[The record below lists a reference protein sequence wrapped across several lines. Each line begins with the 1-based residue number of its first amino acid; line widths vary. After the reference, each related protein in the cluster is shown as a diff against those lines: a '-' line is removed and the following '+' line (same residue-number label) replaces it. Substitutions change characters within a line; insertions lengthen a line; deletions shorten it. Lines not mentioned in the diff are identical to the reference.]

1 MPDTGRVKRVGTA
14 NDGRGAGVDLIT
26 QGLAGAVLA
35 QGAARPRE
43 LRRAALIGAVAG
55 MLPDADIL
63 IRAADDPLFNIE
75 YHRHF
80 SHSLLFVPFGA
91 LLVSLLAWPLL
102 RGALPLARI
111 YLFALLGMLTAGLL
125 DACTSFG
132 THLLWPFS
140 DERIAWNLVAIID
153 PVFSL
158 VLLTAL
164 VLAWRWRSALPARI
178 GVALALLYL
187 LLALVQQQRATEQVW
202 ELARE
207 RGHFIERLEVKP
219 TLGNILLY
227 RSVYLAA
234 GRFHVDAIR
243 VGVLQPPRH
252 YPGDTIALVVP
263 GDREDLPA
271 DSVLARDVVRF
282 ARLADGYLVQHPDH
296 PEVLGDIRYAM
307 LPDSIRPLWGIRV
320 DPARPQVHA
329 AFLTLRETDP
339 EVRRRFLDMLLGRD

>member
-1 MPDTGRVKRVGTA
+1 M
-14 NDGRGAGVDLIT
+14 DLIT

-35 QGAARPRE
+35 QGAARPAE
-43 LRRAALIGAVAG
+43 TRRAALIGAVAG

-63 IRAADDPLFNIE
+63 IRAAADPLFNLE
-75 YHRHF
+75 FHRHF
-80 SHSLLFVPFGA
+80 THSLLFVPFGA
-91 LLVSLLAWPLL
+91 LLVTLLVWPFL
-102 RGALPLARI
+102 RGRLPAVRI
-111 YLFALLGMLTAGLL
+111 YGFALLGMLTAGLL

-132 THLLWPFS
+132 THLLWPFNQ
-140 DERIAWNLVAIID
+140 ERIAWNLIAIVD

-158 VLLTAL
+158 VLLVAL
-164 VLAWRWRSALPARI
+164 VLAWRARVATPARI
-178 GVALALLYL
+178 GFGLALLYL
-187 LLALVQQQRATEQVW
+187 LLALAQHQRATDQVLA
-202 ELARE
+202 LARD
-207 RGHFIERLEVKP
+207 RGHAVERLEVKP

-234 GRFHVDAIR
+234 GRFHVDAVR

-252 YPGDTIALVVP
+252 YPGDTIAWVVP
-263 GDREDLPA
+263 GDREDIPA

-282 ARLADGYLVQHPDH
+282 ARLADGYLVQHPNH

-339 EVRRRFLDMLLGRD
+339 EVRRRFLDMLLSRD